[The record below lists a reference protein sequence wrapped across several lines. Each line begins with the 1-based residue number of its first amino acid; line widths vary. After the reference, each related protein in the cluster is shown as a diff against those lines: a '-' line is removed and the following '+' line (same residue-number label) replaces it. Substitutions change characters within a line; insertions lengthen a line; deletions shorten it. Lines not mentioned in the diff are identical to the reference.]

1 MTQKELN
8 ELLGDMSLEEKIGQ
22 LVQVPGSCYEENAV
36 ITGEMNNGWREET
49 CRLAGSTLGIYGA
62 KKLKK
67 IQDEYMRTQPH
78 HIPLLFML
86 DVIHGFPVQ
95 YTYFAI
101 NAILL
106 VVSLKVLGFKFSL
119 KTIFGVLTLT
129 FFLSLIQKVTAGV
142 TLLHDQPFMACVL
155 GASFC
160 GSGIGIAFSAN
171 GSTGGTDIIAAV
183 INKYRDITLGRVMLI
198 CDLIII
204 SSSYFILK
212 DWEKVVYG
220 YVTLYV
226 CSFVLDQVVN
236 SARQS
241 VQFFIIST
249 KYEEIGR
256 QINEYPHRGVTIINA
271 TGFYT
276 GKEQKMM
283 FILAKK
289 RESTI
294 IFRIIKDIDPNAFVS
309 QSAVIG
315 VYGEGFDHIKVK

>member
-1 MTQKELN
+1 MRLPFNSVWYSIKDYLIIIFGLLLYALGWVGFLIPN
-8 ELLGDMSLEEKIGQ
+8 EITTGGVTGISALIYYGTGIPISVSYFVINVLLL
-22 LVQVPGSCYEENAV
+22 
-36 ITGEMNNGWREET
+36 
-49 CRLAGSTLGIYGA
+49 LA
-62 KKLKK
+62 
-67 IQDEYMRTQPH
+67 
-78 HIPLLFML
+78 
-86 DVIHGFPVQ
+86 
-95 YTYFAI
+95 AI
-101 NAILL
+101 
-106 VVSLKVLGFKFSL
+106 KVLGLQFCIR
-119 KTIFGVLTLT
+119 TIFSVIVCSS
-129 FFLSLIQKVTAGV
+129 FLSILPLFIKDALV
-142 TLLHDQPFMACVL
+142 DEQPFMSAIIGGIL
-155 GASFC
+155 C
-160 GSGIGIAFSAN
+160 GSGIGLVFVSN

-204 SSSYFILK
+204 SSSYFVLK

-241 VQFFIIST
+241 VQFFIISN
-249 KYEEIGR
+249 KYEEIGKR
-256 QINEYPHRGVTIINA
+256 INEYPHRGVTIINA

-283 FILAKK
+283 FVLAKK

-294 IFRIIKDIDPNAFVS
+294 IFRLIKDCDPTAFVS

>member
-1 MTQKELN
+1 MKCRRRTCQAKT
-8 ELLGDMSLEEKIGQ
+8 
-22 LVQVPGSCYEENAV
+22 GSV
-36 ITGEMNNGWREET
+36 
-49 CRLAGSTLGIYGA
+49 
-62 KKLKK
+62 
-67 IQDEYMRTQPH
+67 
-78 HIPLLFML
+78 
-86 DVIHGFPVQ
+86 
-95 YTYFAI
+95 YF
-101 NAILL
+101 
-106 VVSLKVLGFKFSL
+106 
-119 KTIFGVLTLT
+119 
-129 FFLSLIQKVTAGV
+129 
-142 TLLHDQPFMACVL
+142 
-155 GASFC
+155 
-160 GSGIGIAFSAN
+160 
-171 GSTGGTDIIAAV
+171 IAAV

-204 SSSYFILK
+204 SSRYYILK
-212 DWEKVVYG
+212 DWEKVVSG